1 MAWQF
6 GDHRLDPNGFELAH
20 KGETVHAEPQVMEL
34 IIHLVRHRARMVSK
48 DEIAKTI
55 WPDRCVSDASIS
67 SRIRSARQA
76 LGDDGQKQAV
86 IRTIHGKGFRFVA
99 DVTETI
105 TAQPVRTSP
114 AAGKGKDD
122 ADLSRPSVAVLP
134 FRPLG
139 KSPDLAILAEAI
151 PHEII
156 QALSRLRWLAV
167 IARGSTFRFRPGG
180 GDVNLVGTALGAGYV
195 LSGVIE
201 RLAGTVAV
209 VIELADAGRGEVIWG
224 DRLTAPMDGIE
235 DLRHR
240 VVAHVVTALDLH
252 VPQNEVRL
260 AIHSGSD
267 RLDAWKT
274 FHLGL
279 NQLYRFTP
287 VANQLAKGH
296 FQCAIKLD
304 PQFARAHAGL
314 SFTRF
319 IDAFLHL
326 GPDCQE
332 AAKAARCHAERG
344 LELDPIDPFTHYTM
358 GRSYW
363 LTDQHEIAEGWFERA
378 IDLNPNYAQG
388 FYASAFTALM
398 LGDIQKVDAGLDAAL
413 QLSPLDPLL
422 YGVHGVRAQ
431 TMFLTGDTRSAARLA
446 DRAAS
451 TPGAHYLISMI
462 AAVANGLDGRHQQAS
477 RWRQDALRRKPDAS
491 AAQYF
496 AAFPIR
502 NKDARLR
509 ITEELRRQGF

>member
-1 MAWQF
+1 MSWQF
-6 GDHRLDPNGFELAH
+6 GEYRLDPERFELVRRD
-20 KGETVHAEPQVMEL
+20 EPVPAEPQVLAL

-48 DEIAKTI
+48 DELAEVI
-55 WPDRCVSDASIS
+55 WPDRAVSDASIS

-76 LGDDGQKQAV
+76 LGDTGEKQAV

-99 DVTETI
+99 EVVDRVTARPERGGAPVGRET
-105 TAQPVRTSP
+105 
-114 AAGKGKDD
+114 

-139 KSPDLAILAEAI
+139 ESPDLAVLASAI

-167 IARGSTFRFRPGG
+167 IARGSSFRFRQPTNT
-180 GDVNLVGTALGAGYV
+180 DLDLLGTALGAGYV
-195 LSGVIE
+195 LSGMIE
-201 RLAGTVAV
+201 CLFGTVVLV
-209 VIELADAGRGEVIWG
+209 VELSDTSSGEVIWA
-224 DRLTAPMDGIE
+224 DRLTSPLDGIA
-235 DLRHR
+235 DLRQR
-240 VVAHVVTALDLH
+240 VVARVATALDLH

-260 AIHSGSD
+260 AGLGGFD
-267 RLDAWKT
+267 KLDAWKT

-287 VANQLAKGH
+287 EANQLARFH
-296 FQCAIKLD
+296 FENAIALD
-304 PQFARAHAGL
+304 PMFARAHAGL

-319 IDAFLHL
+319 IDAFLNL
-326 GPDCQE
+326 GPDNRE
-332 AAKAARCHAERG
+332 AAAAARRLAERG
-344 LELDPIDPFTHYTM
+344 VELDPLDPFTHYMM
-358 GRSYW
+358 GRSHW
-363 LTDQHEIAEGWFERA
+363 LTAEPDIAEGWFESA

-398 LGDIQKVDAGLDAAL
+398 NGDIAKVDAGLDAAL

-422 YGVHGVRAQ
+422 YGMHGVRAQ
-431 TMFLTGDTRSAARLA
+431 ALIQAGDIRGAARWA

-462 AAVANGLDGRHQQAS
+462 AAVANGLAGRHQQAS
-477 RWRQDALRRKPDAS
+477 RWRQDARRRKPDAS

-502 NKDARLR
+502 NGPARLL
-509 ITEELRRQGF
+509 IAEELKRQGF

>member
-6 GDHRLDPNGFELAH
+6 GDYRLDPKGFELALR
-20 KGETVHAEPQVMEL
+20 GETVHAEPQVLEL
-34 IIHLVRHRARMVSK
+34 IIHLVRHRSRMVSK
-48 DEIAKTI
+48 DEIANTI
-55 WPDRCVSDASIS
+55 WPDRIVSDASIS

-76 LGDDGQKQAV
+76 LGDDGRNQAL

-99 DVTETI
+99 EVTETAP
-105 TAQPVRTSP
+105 AQPIQPSP
-114 AAGKGKDD
+114 AADKGE
-122 ADLSRPSVAVLP
+122 LSRPSVAVLP

-139 KSPDLAILAEAI
+139 AAPDLAILAEAI

-167 IARGSTFRFRPGG
+167 IARGSSFRFRQSQNEPE
-180 GDVNLVGTALGAGYV
+180 LVGTALGAGYV

-201 RLAGTVAV
+201 GLSGAVAV
-209 VIELADAGRGEVIWG
+209 AIELVDAVRGEVIWG
-224 DRLTAPMDGIE
+224 DRLTAPIEGIE
-235 DLRHR
+235 DLRQR
-240 VVAHVVTALDLH
+240 ITTHVVTALDLH

-260 AIHSGSD
+260 AIHSGAE

-279 NQLYRFTP
+279 SQLYRFTP
-287 VANQLAKGH
+287 EANQLAKGH
-296 FQCAIKLD
+296 FHGAIRLD

-326 GPDCQE
+326 GPDSG
-332 AAKAARCHAERG
+332 ASAMAARTHAERG
-344 LELDPIDPFTHYTM
+344 LELDPLDPFTHYTM

-363 LTDQHEIAEGWFERA
+363 LADQPEIAAGWFERA
-378 IDLNPNYAQG
+378 IELNPNYAQG

-398 LGDIQKVDAGLDAAL
+398 IGDIPKVDTGLDAAL
-413 QLSPLDPLL
+413 GLSPLDPLL
-422 YGVHGVRAQ
+422 YGIRGVRAQ
-431 TMFLTGDTRSAARLA
+431 ALIQTGDTAAAARLA

-462 AAVANGLDGRHQQAS
+462 AAAANGLDGRQQQAS
-477 RWRQDALRRKPDAS
+477 RWREDVLRRKPDAS
-491 AAQYF
+491 VAQYF

-502 NKDARLR
+502 DKDTRDR
-509 ITEELRRQGF
+509 ITGELTRQGF